1 MLTAA
6 LIVYVV
12 GVVVGLLR
20 VDASPVTRLVVALLW
35 PVGAIAGVVTISGLV
50 LMAMVMF
57 PVLGVAVVAGAA
69 VMWWLLT
76 S

>member
-1 MLTAA
+1 VFTTA

-20 VDASPVTRLVVALLW
+20 VDASPVTRFVVAVLW
-35 PVGAIAGVVTISGLV
+35 PVGALAGVITVSGLV
-50 LMAMVMF
+50 LMAMVLF
-57 PVLGVAVVAGAA
+57 PVLGGAVVVIATA
-69 VMWWLLT
+69 MWWWW

>member
-6 LIVYVV
+6 LILYVV

-20 VDASPVTRLVVALLW
+20 IDASPVTRLVVALLW
-35 PVGAIAGVVTISGLV
+35 PVGALAGVITISGLV
-50 LMAMVMF
+50 LMAMVLF
-57 PVLGVAVVAGAA
+57 PVLGGALVAIATAI
-69 VMWWLLT
+69 WWW